1 MALEIKDTFNVN
13 GQGIAV
19 LLTDATGS
27 YNASNLGG
35 YGTPNPATSAVTA
48 DSCSITVPNTGT
60 YLATGSTYTFNTF
73 GTFPTT
79 DTTLEYAIQSYSLG
93 QGSGE
98 LLATG
103 VYKLV
108 RTVSVGSTDYTYTNY
123 YLVVPRIEQ
132 AVYQLLLSGNCCDC
146 TNYLY
151 LYNMYTLMNLA
162 FSYGEI
168 NKSICELNNLINA
181 LNALGY
187 TNL

>member
-13 GQGIAV
+13 GQGNAI

-27 YNASNLGG
+27 YNASNTGG
-35 YGTPNPATSAVTA
+35 YGTPNPDTSDITA
-48 DSCSITVPNTGT
+48 DSCSITLPNSST
-60 YLATGSTYTFNTF
+60 YLSTGSTYTFDVF

-79 DTTLEYAIQSYSLG
+79 DTTLEYSIQSYSLG

-108 RTVSVGSTDYTYTNY
+108 RTASVGSTDYTYTNY
-123 YLVVPRIEQ
+123 YLVVPRVEQ

-146 TNYLY
+146 RDYTYLNDM
-151 LYNMYTLMNLA
+151 LTLVQLA

-168 NKSICELNNLINA
+168 NKSLCELNELINA